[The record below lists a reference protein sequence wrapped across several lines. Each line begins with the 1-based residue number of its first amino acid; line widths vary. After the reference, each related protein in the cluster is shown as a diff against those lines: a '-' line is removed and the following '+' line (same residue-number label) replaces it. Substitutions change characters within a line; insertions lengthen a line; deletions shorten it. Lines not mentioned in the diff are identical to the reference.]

1 MTSLDSKLIAVVDYD
16 RWIPKLSKGIVIII
30 MLICIQGPL
39 IIIADKGDQPQ
50 KKCLDYI
57 RYHSPHM
64 HTSDICD
71 DGM

>member
-1 MTSLDSKLIAVVDYD
+1 MTSLDSKFIAVVNYD
-16 RWIPKLSKGIVIII
+16 RWISKLLEGNVII

-50 KKCLDYI
+50 KKCLDYV

>member
-1 MTSLDSKLIAVVDYD
+1 MTSLDSKPIAVVNYN
-16 RWIPKLSKGIVIII
+16 RWIPKLLEGIVTII

-39 IIIADKGDQPQ
+39 IIIADKGGQSQ
-50 KKCLDYI
+50 KKCLDHI